1 VRQLSSASSHGVFD
15 TDNLVTAA
23 EIRKEIESLEGESNR
38 LLDAFNGLEISTL
51 TRAQNRSGR
60 RPSVHDAVD
69 STWTLVPNRRPL
81 HRALDSDATSLRS
94 NDSSGTPSVAKSI
107 RRPHALRRHN
117 SRADMSS
124 FHPVPP
130 LSASSIFGQVD
141 IDSSSSMNPLRT
153 PGHLTL
159 NPSVDHDKMLDMA
172 MEDDEDALALDKE
185 VGDIRRRREE
195 VMSRYEVRL
204 EYLRAKLRGAE
215 IHERL
220 LRK

>member
-1 VRQLSSASSHGVFD
+1 
-15 TDNLVTAA
+15 
-23 EIRKEIESLEGESNR
+23 
-38 LLDAFNGLEISTL
+38 
-51 TRAQNRSGR
+51 
-60 RPSVHDAVD
+60 
-69 STWTLVPNRRPL
+69 
-81 HRALDSDATSLRS
+81 
-94 NDSSGTPSVAKSI
+94 
-107 RRPHALRRHN
+107 
-117 SRADMSS
+117 
-124 FHPVPP
+124 
-130 LSASSIFGQVD
+130 
-141 IDSSSSMNPLRT
+141 MNPLRT